1 MRKPYDLLSHWFF
14 LYQAYHHVCRSKSG
28 MMKTSSLACCESF
41 VALLEGSTWTGSESL
56 PSLDSWQI
64 ATVLEASPL
73 HVMDSY
79 SLFQWEIRFFYPD
92 TQRIWLKES
101 QRNLPHFHFS
111 FFPTVH
117 LSCSTENICLEGQ
130 WVDTKPPRLLQCL
143 HEALC

>member
-73 HVMDSY
+73 HVVDSY

-101 QRNLPHFHFS
+101 QRIFLTSIFPSFPQFTLPVVLRT
-111 FFPTVH
+111 FPWRV
-117 LSCSTENICLEGQ
+117 SG
-130 WVDTKPPRLLQCL
+130 
-143 HEALC
+143 